1 LTTAHNALM
10 SRVFLSHSSR
20 DSRAAVAVKA
30 WLVEQEPGL
39 TEEIFLDLDPHTGIR
54 PGERWKQA
62 LQQAN
67 TRCEA
72 VICLLSQ
79 YWEASHECKTEYRY
93 AETLN
98 KTIVCARLEPL
109 PDPGITSVWQRCD
122 LFVGDGPTVAI
133 AVDGGEPVVLSVHG
147 LRRLLEGIVTLVS
160 VGDLEGS
167 VGVRTATASYRGH
180 RYPVEIIGHCVWLYF
195 RFSLSFREVEELMLA
210 RGVVVSYETIRRWCA
225 KFGQA
230 YANQLRRRRPHP
242 GDKWHLDEVFIRI
255 NGKIHYLWRAV
266 DQHGNVL
273 DILVQPR
280 RDAKA
285 AKKFFRRLL
294 KGLRYVPRV
303 LVTDKLAS
311 YGAAHRVVM
320 PSVAHRRSRYLNNRA
335 ENSHQP
341 TRHRERAMKRFTSA
355 GHAQRF
361 LSAFS
366 GISPHFRVRRH
377 LLSAADYRRV
387 MADRFA
393 VWGEVTALDAAA

>member
-1 LTTAHNALM
+1 MTLRTARLHTPPNGMLDAGLRHRPFPDDTASLLPGPLTAT
-10 SRVFLSHSSR
+10 RT
-20 DSRAAVAVKA
+20 
-30 WLVEQEPGL
+30 GL
-39 TEEIFLDLDPHTGIR
+39 TPASDDELANQTSTIYMIN
-54 PGERWKQA
+54 
-62 LQQAN
+62 LQ
-67 TRCEA
+67 
-72 VICLLSQ
+72 LS
-79 YWEASHECKTEYRY
+79 
-93 AETLN
+93 
-98 KTIVCARLEPL
+98 
-109 PDPGITSVWQRCD
+109 G
-122 LFVGDGPTVAI
+122 
-133 AVDGGEPVVLSVHG
+133 
-147 LRRLLEGIVTLVS
+147 
-160 VGDLEGS
+160 
-167 VGVRTATASYRGH
+167 RTKGH

-230 YANQLRRRRPHP
+230 YANQLRRRRPRP

-255 NGKIHYLWRAV
+255 NDKIHYLWRAV

-280 RDAKA
+280 RDAQA

-320 PSVAHRRSRYLNNRA
+320 PSVAHRRSKYLNNRA

-341 TRHRERAMKRFTSA
+341 TRQRERSMKRFKSA
-355 GHAQRF
+355 RHAQRF
-361 LSAFS
+361 VSAFS

-377 LLSAADYRRV
+377 LLSAADYRQV
-387 MADRFA
+387 MANRFA
-393 VWGEVTALDAAA
+393 VWDEVTALDAPA